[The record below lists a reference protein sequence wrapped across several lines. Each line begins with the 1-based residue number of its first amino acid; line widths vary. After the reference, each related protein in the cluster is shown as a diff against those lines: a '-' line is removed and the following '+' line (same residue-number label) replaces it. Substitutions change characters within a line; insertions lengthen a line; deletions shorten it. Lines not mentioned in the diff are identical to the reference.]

1 MQQKKGK
8 KFKAG
13 MTETHDTVNY
23 AFSML
28 QFMLT
33 TKEFPNTQCK
43 NHKHSNT
50 DHAQHK
56 MTRKKKTKKGRSFEI
71 GFEKEPLAYA
81 SQR

>member
-1 MQQKKGK
+1 MQ
-8 KFKAG
+8 
-13 MTETHDTVNY
+13 
-23 AFSML
+23 
-28 QFMLT
+28 
-33 TKEFPNTQCK
+33 